1 MNYAT
6 STPINTPRKSNT
18 IKTDV
23 PDYLLD
29 ILSYYSSKSDGS
41 CLVCLPSV
49 PLPRTS
55 HDARAPRRT
64 RESPLPRCLL
74 SHTQD
79 SLSPQRGATPPLP
92 TPPGH
97 PLPLPSL
104 SLSLSLSL
112 IRIRSRKREK
122 KSTSGAAA
130 AAPACARP
138 WRGHH
143 GRRPPGHQARAPA

>member
-92 TPPGH
+92 TPPGR
-97 PLPLPSL
+97 PLPLPPSL
-104 SLSLSLSL
+104 SHSHTEQET
-112 IRIRSRKREK
+112 RKEEHQRRAGGGTGVRSPLERE
-122 KSTSGAAA
+122 A
-130 AAPACARP
+130 
-138 WRGHH
+138 
-143 GRRPPGHQARAPA
+143 RPPGEGAGIGRQAVSR